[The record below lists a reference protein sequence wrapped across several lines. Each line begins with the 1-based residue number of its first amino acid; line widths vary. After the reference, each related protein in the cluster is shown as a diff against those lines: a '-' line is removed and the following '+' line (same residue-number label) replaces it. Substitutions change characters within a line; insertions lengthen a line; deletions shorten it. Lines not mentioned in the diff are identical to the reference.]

1 MSHGVRVML
10 RGLFFSE
17 ERMQSIGKNM
27 TAGSPLRLILALS
40 LPLMV
45 ANAFQQLYTVADT
58 AIVGRVLGLE
68 ALAALGAVDWFNWM
82 MLSIVQGLAQGFS
95 VRMAQQFGA
104 GDGAGL
110 RRTIG
115 NACSLSAICAV
126 ALTAAAQLLTPFVL
140 RVLETPP
147 SIVDTSLAYIRIIFW
162 GLPVVMAFNL
172 FSAILRSVGDGRT
185 PLLAMIFACAVNIS
199 LDLLFVASFDMGVE
213 GAAIA
218 TVIAQGC
225 SALICLRALWRSGLI
240 RVGRED
246 LRPDVRLCLRL
257 MALGAPVAV
266 QNMVISVG
274 GMIVQRVVNSFDVV
288 FVAGYTAT
296 NKLYGVLEIAATSF
310 GYAMTV
316 YVGQNLGV
324 SAYGRI
330 RRGVRAGVAA
340 GVLTSALICAAMLL
354 FGKSLLSGFITSQD
368 AAEAAQALEY
378 AMQFLRLM
386 SVFLPVL
393 YILHIIRSSLQGM
406 GDTLFP
412 MFSGLAEL
420 AMRVGAALFLPALLG
435 YEAVFVGEVLAW
447 AGADVILLTRYL
459 ARSRRFPAAD
469 GACEAPSR

>member
-1 MSHGVRVML
+1 
-10 RGLFFSE
+10 
-17 ERMQSIGKNM
+17 MQSVGKNM
-27 TAGSPLRLILALS
+27 TRGNPLKLILALS

-58 AIVGRVLGLE
+58 AIVGSVLGLG

-95 VRMAQQFGA
+95 VRMARQFGA
-104 GDGAGL
+104 DDRSGL

-115 NACSLSAICAV
+115 NACTLSLLCAV
-126 ALTAAAQLLTPFVL
+126 LLTACAQLLTPVVL
-140 RVLETPP
+140 RVLETPEE
-147 SIVDTSLAYIRIIFW
+147 IVGMSLAYIRIIFW

-185 PLLAMIFACAVNIS
+185 PLLAMIVACVINIS

-225 SALICLRALWRSGLI
+225 SALFCLRTLLRTGLLK
-240 RVGRED
+240 VDRED
-246 LRPDVRLCLRL
+246 LRPEAKLCLDL

-266 QNMVISVG
+266 QNMVISLG

-296 NKLYGVLEIAATSF
+296 NKLYGLLEIAATSF

-324 SAYGRI
+324 GDVFRI
-330 RRGVRAGVAA
+330 RRGVRVGAATGVA
-340 GVLTSALICAAMLL
+340 TSALICAGMLL
-354 FGKSLLSGFITSQD
+354 FGRGILSAFITSQD
-368 AAEAAQALEY
+368 PAEAERALEY
-378 AMQFLRLM
+378 AWQFLSLM
-386 SVFLPVL
+386 SAFLPVL
-393 YILHIIRSSLQGM
+393 YVLHIYRSSLQGL
-406 GDTLFP
+406 GDTFFP
-412 MFSGLAEL
+412 MLSGVAEL
-420 AMRVGAALFLPALLG
+420 LMRVGVALALPAMFG
-435 YEAVFVGEVLAW
+435 YQAVFWGEILAW
-447 AGADVILLTRYL
+447 LGADAILLTSYRM
-459 ARSRRFPAAD
+459 RMRRVEQSH
-469 GACEAPSR
+469 GAGMR

>member
-1 MSHGVRVML
+1 
-10 RGLFFSE
+10 
-17 ERMQSIGKNM
+17 MQSIGKNM

-58 AIVGRVLGLE
+58 AIVGSVLGLG

-95 VRMAQQFGA
+95 VRMARQFGA
-104 GDGAGL
+104 DDRSGL

-115 NACSLSAICAV
+115 NACTLSLLCAV
-126 ALTAAAQLLTPFVL
+126 LLTACAQLLTPVVL
-140 RVLETPP
+140 RVLETPEE
-147 SIVDTSLAYIRIIFW
+147 IVGMSLAYIRIIFW

-185 PLLAMIFACAVNIS
+185 PLLAMIVACVINIS

-225 SALICLRALWRSGLI
+225 SALFCLRTLLRTGLLK
-240 RVGRED
+240 VDRED
-246 LRPDVRLCLRL
+246 LRPEAKLCLDL

-266 QNMVISVG
+266 QNMVISLG

-296 NKLYGVLEIAATSF
+296 NKLYGLLEIAATSF

-316 YVGQNLGV
+316 YVSQNLGV
-324 SAYGRI
+324 CAYRRI
-330 RRGVRAGVAA
+330 RKGVGAGTAI
-340 GVLTSALICAAMLL
+340 GVVTSLVIGAAMLL
-354 FGKSLLSGFITSQD
+354 FGRAILSGFITSQD
-368 AAEAAQALEY
+368 PAEARQALAY

-386 SVFLPVL
+386 SVCLPVL
-393 YILHIIRSSLQGM
+393 YVLHIIRSSLQGM

-420 AMRVGAALFLPALLG
+420 AMRVGAALILPAFLG

-447 AGADVILLTRYL
+447 VGADVILLARYWTRM
-459 ARSRRFPAAD
+459 RCFPAAD
-469 GACEAPSR
+469 RAPEALAEEI

>member
-1 MSHGVRVML
+1 
-10 RGLFFSE
+10 
-17 ERMQSIGKNM
+17 MQSIGKNM
-27 TAGSPLRLILALS
+27 TAGRPLRHILALS

-147 SIVDTSLAYIRIIFW
+147 SIVDTSLAYIRIIIW

-246 LRPDVRLCLRL
+246 LRL

-354 FGKSLLSGFITSQD
+354 FGRSLLSGFITSQD

-378 AMQFLRLM
+378 AMQFLCLM

>member
-1 MSHGVRVML
+1 
-10 RGLFFSE
+10 
-17 ERMQSIGKNM
+17 MQTVGKNM
-27 TAGSPLRLILALS
+27 TAGRPLKLILALS

-58 AIVGRVLGLE
+58 AIVGSVLGLG

-82 MLSIVQGLAQGFS
+82 MLSIVQGLSQGFS
-95 VRMAQQFGA
+95 VRMARQYGA
-104 GDGAGL
+104 GDFAGL

-115 NACSLSAICAV
+115 NACTLSVLCA
-126 ALTAAAQLLTPFVL
+126 ALLTACAQLLTPFVL
-140 RVLETPP
+140 RVLQTPP
-147 SIVDTSLAYIRIIFW
+147 EIAPRSLAYIGIIFW

-185 PLLAMIFACAVNIS
+185 PLVAMIVACAVNIT
-199 LDLLFVASFDMGVE
+199 LDLIFVSTLRMDVQ

-225 SALICLRALWRSGLI
+225 SALICLRALWRGGLLQ
-240 RVGRED
+240 VGRDD
-246 LRPDVRLCLRL
+246 LRPCPKLCLDL
-257 MALGAPVAV
+257 MALGAPVAM
-266 QNMVISVG
+266 QNMVISLG

-324 SAYGRI
+324 AAYGRI
-330 RRGVRAGVAA
+330 RRGVRAGAAA
-340 GVLTSALICAAMLL
+340 GVLTSAVICAAMLL
-354 FGKSLLSGFITSQD
+354 FGRQLLSGFITSQD
-368 AAEAAQALEY
+368 PREAAQALEY

-386 SVFLPVL
+386 SVFLPIL
-393 YILHIIRSSLQGM
+393 YILHIVRSSLQGL
-406 GDTLFP
+406 GDTIYP
-412 MFSGLAEL
+412 MLSGLAEL
-420 AMRVGAALFLPALLG
+420 LMRVGAALFLPALLG

-447 AGADVILLTRYL
+447 VGADVILLGRYW
-459 ARSRRFPAAD
+459 ARSRRFPPD
-469 GACEAPSR
+469 GGKSALAGETE